1 MNKVSL
7 LCKYQDVKIMILVL
21 AAERKL
27 FGNVENMIAALA
39 VVGKMMGLKRMILDV
54 YLGSRR

>member
-1 MNKVSL
+1 MSL

-27 FGNVENMIAALA
+27 FGNVESMIAALA